1 MAEAARARAEA
12 ARDGRGPASAR
23 AGGDLVFSAIAFVL
37 ALLPRLYVA
46 IAWAREPVWDGH
58 YYDFGARRIAAGL
71 GYSDDLIVGGQPVW
85 HPWCHYPVG
94 YSGFLGLVYRLFGA
108 GPHVATV
115 ANAVTGA
122 LLVVVV
128 HRLARYATTPARARA
143 AALLAALSPGLIVYA
158 ALLMTE
164 PLAALGLVTA
174 PWLLARDAARGRVIR
189 GAVLA
194 GAALGLTALVRPQSL
209 LCAPALALLAWR
221 GPGGASAAWRRGA
234 LAAALS
240 AATALAVVA
249 PWTIRNCR
257 VMDGC
262 ALVSTNGGWNLAIGA
277 FPRATGRF
285 ETLRAGDGCP
295 IARGQVAQDRCWMAE
310 GLKWIKDDPVRWLAL
325 IPRKLSFTFDH
336 ESFPIGYLGEAN
348 PAAWPEERRAAGRRV
363 LTTSHLGL
371 LSVAAL
377 GVVALP
383 RLRPWRALAA
393 QLLALAAVLG
403 LVAWGVLGDE
413 HAFWPLAVAI
423 PVIAALPLP
432 GRPANGGVV
441 GYLAFAVASVALTHA
456 VFFGED
462 RYHMVVTP
470 ALCVLAAC
478 ALRRGEP
485 APAAGRAGAR

>member
-1 MAEAARARAEA
+1 MAEAARAGAEA
-12 ARDGRGPASAR
+12 ARAGRDPTR
-23 AGGDLVFSAIAFVL
+23 RGGDLGFSAIAFVL

-46 IAWAREPVWDGH
+46 LAWAREPVWDGH

-71 GYSDDLIVGGQPVW
+71 GYSDDLLVGGQPVW

-94 YSGFLGLVYRLFGA
+94 YSGFLGLVYKLFGA

-115 ANAVTGA
+115 ANAVAGA

-128 HRLARYATTPARARA
+128 HRLARCATTPTRARV

-174 PWLLARDAARGRVIR
+174 PWLLARDAARGRLVR
-189 GAVLA
+189 GALLA

-209 LCAPALALLAWR
+209 LCAPALALLALPR
-221 GPGGASAAWRRGA
+221 PGGAAGGARAAWKRGA
-234 LAAALS
+234 LAAAIS
-240 AATALAVVA
+240 AVTALAVVA

-295 IARGQVAQDRCWMAE
+295 IARGQVAQDRCWMAA
-310 GLKWIKDDPVRWLAL
+310 GLQWIKDDPVRWLAL
-325 IPRKLSFTFDH
+325 IPKKLSFTFDH

-348 PAAWPEERRAAGRRV
+348 PAAWPEERRAAGRWV
-363 LTTSHLGL
+363 LTASHLGL

-383 RLRPWRALAA
+383 RLRPWRALVA
-393 QLLALAAVLG
+393 QLAALAAVLG
-403 LVAWGVLGDE
+403 LIAWGALGDD

-478 ALRRGEP
+478 ALRRGEK
-485 APAAGRAGAR
+485 R